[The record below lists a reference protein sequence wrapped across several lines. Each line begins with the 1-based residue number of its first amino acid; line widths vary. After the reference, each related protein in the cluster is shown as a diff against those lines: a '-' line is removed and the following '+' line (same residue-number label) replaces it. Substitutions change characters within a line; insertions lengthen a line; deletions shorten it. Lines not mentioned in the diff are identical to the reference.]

1 MQPKPVPSPEDAEE
15 RVKKEEITLINIE
28 EVLDP
33 KILLRQEAQL
43 ANDCADAGKEFS
55 NIVHVAACEAAV
67 DLLREQGHKALICEA
82 SDGSEMTKIVSIFL
96 DGEMIYGMILDEEL
110 TQGMNEVC
118 TDQGDGQ
125 TEPDHSEDQTPGR
138 EEYIKNLIYYA
149 EMANMTAENEKEKQ
163 EEYLKN
169 FATWEEKTEKEKN
182 SIVEST
188 VATIN
193 RKGEI
198 KKYIYDISVDGKRI
212 YSWNGVEK

>member
-1 MQPKPVPSPEDAEE
+1 M
-15 RVKKEEITLINIE
+15 INIE
-28 EVLDP
+28 EVLEP
-33 KILLRQEAQL
+33 KVLLHKEAQL
-43 ANDCADAGKEFS
+43 ANECADAGKELS
-55 NIVHVAACEAAV
+55 NMVHVTACEAAV
-67 DLLREQGHKALICEA
+67 DLLREQGHKAIICEA

-110 TQGMNEVC
+110 AHEMNKIC

-125 TEPDHSEDQTPGR
+125 TEPERPEDQTPGR

-149 EMANMTAENEKEKQ
+149 EMVNMTAETEKEKQ
-163 EEYLKN
+163 KEYFKN
-169 FATWEEKTEKEKN
+169 FTVWEEKTEKEKN